1 MSEQQWYYYKDNQ
14 QLGPADF
21 SDLQGMAAAGEL
33 PPNTY
38 VSQPGMS
45 EWVELHTLGGISFPG
60 GSPLPPPPP
69 PGGLSSGGPSYGS
82 IGSAASAGPSP
93 WERARTLASSDDSSA
108 LTPHLTLLDRLLGGL
123 RGMLSEGLL
132 HGVNSLMSNLG
143 HIAFALAVIL
153 LVLTQIIFA
162 IKVETFEAVV
172 MAVFLT
178 LPLGFVLHFAAAR
191 FLHSGAS
198 LIRQSPSRLGSRSFL
213 DVFALLAVTSGVAAL
228 VVLSYAG
235 FKQREV
241 TESIDFAMIGAAFGL
256 FLFLLFV
263 CGCALQPRTVNV
275 EVGGETSAGNEALG
289 IISFLAKLGLRL
301 VPVGFGVGSA
311 IALFTAVKLML
322 QVFDGEYFAF
332 MGQAFGIVP
341 MPGGDLLNIGLMPLF
356 AYLTFLTVYLVLDL
370 YRAILATPRRIVDLG
385 NRLAPAPADD
395 SSTDA

>member
-1 MSEQQWYYYKDNQ
+1 MSEQQWYYYKDGQ

-21 SDLQGMAAAGEL
+21 SVLQGMAAAGEL
-33 PPNTY
+33 PPTTY

-45 EWVELHTLGGISFPG
+45 EWVELQTLEGISFPT

-69 PGGLSSGGPSYGS
+69 PGGMASGSRAGV
-82 IGSAASAGPSP
+82 ASAGPGP

-123 RGMLSEGLL
+123 RGMLSENLL
-132 HGVNSLMSNLG
+132 HGVNSLLSNLG
-143 HIAFALAVIL
+143 HIAFALAVIV

-172 MAVFLT
+172 MAIFLT

-198 LIRQSPSRLGSRSFL
+198 LISGSPSRLSSRSFL
-213 DVFALLAVTSGVAAL
+213 DVFALLSVSGGIAAL

-241 TESIDFAMIGAAFGL
+241 TDSIDFAMIGTAFGL

-275 EVGGETSAGNEALG
+275 EVSGDTSAGDEALG
-289 IISFLAKLGLRL
+289 IIAFLAKLGLRL

-332 MGQAFGIVP
+332 MGQAFGVLP

-370 YRAILATPRRIVDLG
+370 YRAILATPRRIEDLG
-385 NRLAPAPADD
+385 DRLAPARVDD
-395 SSTDA
+395 SSTDV